1 MNWNIRNDAPVY
13 TQLVDQIARAIILG
27 QFPPGGRLP
36 SVREFAADAGV
47 NPNTM
52 QRAFAELER
61 LELIRTQRTAGRTV
75 TEDIARIEQE
85 KRRLAQAG
93 IDAFWQAL
101 AQLGYDRAQALELL
115 HSEFDIDLLLLD
127 INMPRLDGFGVL
139 EVMKQRNWLQEIPV
153 IITSSED
160 DESFIQKAY
169 ELGVTDHIRRPFN
182 LTVTQR
188 RVSNALTLYARQKH
202 LVRLAEEQV
211 YEREK
216 TNSAIINILSHV
228 VESRN
233 FESGTHILHVRAITD
248 ILLRQLIC
256 TFRNGAQN
264 RKEASWLTTNFSLA
278 CSPQRRR

>member
-47 NPNTM
+47 NTM

-75 TEDIARIEQE
+75 TEDIARIERE

-115 HSEFDIDLLLLD
+115 RQDLQQA
-127 INMPRLDGFGVL
+127 
-139 EVMKQRNWLQEIPV
+139 K
-153 IITSSED
+153 ED
-160 DESFIQKAY
+160 
-169 ELGVTDHIRRPFN
+169 
-182 LTVTQR
+182 
-188 RVSNALTLYARQKH
+188 
-202 LVRLAEEQV
+202 
-211 YEREK
+211 
-216 TNSAIINILSHV
+216 
-228 VESRN
+228 
-233 FESGTHILHVRAITD
+233 
-248 ILLRQLIC
+248 
-256 TFRNGAQN
+256 
-264 RKEASWLTTNFSLA
+264 
-278 CSPQRRR
+278 